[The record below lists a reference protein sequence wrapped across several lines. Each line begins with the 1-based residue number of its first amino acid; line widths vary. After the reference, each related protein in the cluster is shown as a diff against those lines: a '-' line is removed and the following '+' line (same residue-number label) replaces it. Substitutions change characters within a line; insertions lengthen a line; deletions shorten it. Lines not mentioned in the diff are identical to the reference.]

1 MQGLRLQGEGV
12 ASILARAPQWVTG
25 LLVVALGAQAA
36 LIVAD
41 LAGAGATPALP
52 PPAQAVAAAPATG
65 VDVSALV
72 AANLFGRSAP
82 AGPGDGTAPVTS
94 MALVLVGVLADD
106 DPMKGI
112 AILGPSATAARVY
125 LIGSGVPGGAK
136 LHAVYSDRVLLDRGG
151 AIEALMLPRRQSS
164 PGGPAP
170 PPPSTM
176 AVANR
181 MQQLVTENPGLV
193 GDIIRPQAVLADG
206 RQRGYRVYPGP
217 NQDAFNRLGLRP
229 GDMVTAIN
237 GTPLDDPARG
247 GEIFGTLSSA
257 GEARVTVM
265 RNGRQQDLLLNLA
278 QVVAE
283 AEKLANPATIPSPQ
297 QQPAPT
303 GQPVPAPAAQ

>member
-12 ASILARAPQWVTG
+12 ASVLSRAPQWVTG

-41 LAGAGATPALP
+41 LAGAGTGPA
-52 PPAQAVAAAPATG
+52 ARAPAAVTAITPG
-65 VDVSALV
+65 AGIDLTALLG
-72 AANLFGRSAP
+72 ANLFGRSVP
-82 AGPGDGTAPVTS
+82 AGSADGGAPVTS

-106 DPMKGI
+106 NPQRGL

-125 LIGSGVPGGAK
+125 LTGSSVPGGAK
-136 LHAVYSDRVLLDRGG
+136 LHAVYADRVLLDRGG
-151 AIEALMLPRRQSS
+151 VIESLMLPRRQAV
-164 PGGPAP
+164 GGPAP
-170 PPPSTM
+170 PPPPSM
-176 AVANR
+176 GIANR
-181 MQQLVTENPGLV
+181 MQQLVTENPGLI
-193 GDIIRPQAVLADG
+193 GDIIRPQPVLADG

-237 GTPLDDPARG
+237 GTALDDPARG
-247 GEIFGTLSSA
+247 GEIFGTLSNA

-265 RNGRQQDLLLNLA
+265 RNGRQQDLVLNLA

-283 AEKLANPATIPSPQ
+283 AEKMAKPAAPAGPPPQGQSIPP
-297 QQPAPT
+297 
-303 GQPVPAPAAQ
+303 PAAQ

>member
-1 MQGLRLQGEGV
+1 M
-12 ASILARAPQWVTG
+12 LARAPQWVAG

-41 LAGAGATPALP
+41 LAGAD
-52 PPAQAVAAAPATG
+52 AAPAMRASTQTTPAIAPASG
-65 VDVSALV
+65 VDLAALV
-72 AANLFGRSAP
+72 AANLFGRSGP
-82 AGPGDGTAPVTS
+82 TGPGDGTAPVTS

-106 DPMKGI
+106 DPQKGL
-112 AILGPSATAARVY
+112 AILGPSATAAR
-125 LIGSGVPGGAK
+125 GAK

-151 AIEALMLPRRQSS
+151 AIEALMLPRRQAGS
-164 PGGPAP
+164 GATVPAP
-170 PPPSTM
+170 PPM
-176 AVANR
+176 AAVANR

-237 GTPLDDPARG
+237 GTALDDPARG

-265 RNGRQQDLLLNLA
+265 RNGRQQDLVLNLA

-283 AEKLANPATIPSPQ
+283 AEKIADPATIPSPR
-297 QQPAPT
+297 
-303 GQPVPAPAAQ
+303 GQPTPPPAAQ